1 MTIIPALGSLRQE
14 HQEFE
19 GSLGYSGILW
29 EGGRKGGENGG
40 RKGGRKEGREVG
52 RKVGQG

>member
-29 EGGRKGGENGG
+29 EGGREGGENGG